1 MVDNRNLSTIQNRL
15 AELAKLP
22 KMKENSSI
30 MEVLSEHGFTRR
42 DFMKW
47 AGAMTALMALPAS
60 FAPMVAQAAE
70 LSDRL
75 PVIWLHM

>member
-47 AGAMTALMALPAS
+47 GLTHIAHAPETIQPGDFVQVRITGARGYDLTAKL
-60 FAPMVAQAAE
+60 
-70 LSDRL
+70 
-75 PVIWLHM
+75 I